1 MCGNFTTGNFTTGNF
16 TTGIFTTG
24 KGCQENEECRYDKEN
39 CEYICH
45 NPNSSK
51 IMIWVA
57 IAAVAGT
64 IIIGLLVFFVVR
76 HCKCK
81 ATTTINV
88 EEQPDEEQPEN
99 IENEET
105 CEASQSAE
113 NEEACDEEAHDEEAY
128 DEEAY
133 EEEEEYEEEAYDEEE

>member
-1 MCGNFTTGNFTTGNF
+1 MPGFHGRQMC
-16 TTGIFTTG
+16 G

-39 CEYICH
+39 CEYICN

-76 HCKCK
+76 HCKIK
-81 ATTTINV
+81 VQIKNTIDV
-88 EEQPDEEQPEN
+88 EEQPDYEDTVN

-113 NEEACDEEAHDEEAY
+113 YEEACDEEAHDEEAY
-128 DEEAY
+128 
-133 EEEEEYEEEAYDEEE
+133 EEEAYDEEENDE

>member
-1 MCGNFTTGNFTTGNF
+1 MCE
-16 TTGIFTTG
+16 

-51 IMIWVA
+51 IIIWVA

-64 IIIGLLVFFVVR
+64 IIIGLLVFFVIR
-76 HCKCK
+76 HCKIK
-81 ATTTINV
+81 VQIKNTIDV
-88 EEQPDEEQPEN
+88 EEQPDEEAHD
-99 IENEET
+99 EE
-105 CEASQSAE
+105 EHD
-113 NEEACDEEAHDEEAY
+113 EEACDEEVH

-133 EEEEEYEEEAYDEEE
+133 EEEACEEEACEEEACEEEAYEEEEYDEEENDE

>member
-1 MCGNFTTGNFTTGNF
+1 MCGN
-16 TTGIFTTG
+16 FTTG

-57 IAAVAGT
+57 IGAVASI

-81 ATTTINV
+81 AQITTTIN
-88 EEQPDEEQPEN
+88 EEEQPEN

-113 NEEACDEEAHDEEAY
+113 YEEACDEEAHDEEAY
-128 DEEAY
+128 
-133 EEEEEYEEEAYDEEE
+133 EEEAYDEEE

>member
-1 MCGNFTTGNFTTGNF
+1 MCGNFTTV
-16 TTGIFTTG
+16 

-57 IAAVAGT
+57 IGAVASI

-81 ATTTINV
+81 AQITTTINV
-88 EEQPDEEQPEN
+88 EEQLDEEQPD
-99 IENEET
+99 
-105 CEASQSAE
+105 
-113 NEEACDEEAHDEEAY
+113 EEACE
-128 DEEAY
+128 EEAY
-133 EEEEEYEEEAYDEEE
+133 EEEAYEEEAYDEEVYDEEE